1 MAARKGSK
9 TRTARV
15 QVRVPKEIAQL
26 LATPADAKRFADWL
40 SDQPPSVFVEADAR
54 SMGHAVPAGDTRAA
68 YGAKANPRATP
79 ASESAL
85 NDLQA
90 ALRDLGS
97 EVIQLRNEL
106 ELVLAPAGPR
116 PVADSNPVPEPPRS
130 PLTGRIRDMIGDA
143 TGTRDML
150 RDIRDRLEV
159 GAQEPGNIRGHT

>member
-79 ASESAL
+79 ASEIAL

-90 ALRDLGS
+90 ALYDLGAQ
-97 EVIQLRNEL
+97 VIQLRNEL
-106 ELVLAPAGPR
+106 ELVLAPAAPR
-116 PVADSNPVPEPPRS
+116 AVAEPNSVGEPPRS
-130 PLTGRIRDMIGDA
+130 PLTNRIRGLISDLY
-143 TGTRDML
+143 GTRDML

-159 GAQEPGNIRGHT
+159 GAQEPGF